1 MQLPKKNPPINLVFI
16 KIPKNNRTS
25 IKDKEI
31 AKVPSWLWGH
41 FQGWQN
47 GNRDNG
53 DEKTGED

>member
-1 MQLPKKNPPINLVFI
+1 
-16 KIPKNNRTS
+16 
-25 IKDKEI
+25 
-31 AKVPSWLWGH
+31 VPSWLWGH